1 MIASSHRCLIDGV
14 STAGK
19 GASALMVRRNRSTAA
34 TAALAAFPLA
44 LTGSQA
50 GRVSGLLHHLHP
62 GASRATGAVH
72 GA

>member
-1 MIASSHRCLIDGV
+1 MITFSYRCPIDGV
-14 STAGK
+14 STAGE
-19 GASALMVRRNRSTAA
+19 GASALMLRRNPLPAA
-34 TAALAAFPLA
+34 TAALA

-62 GASRATGAVH
+62 GASRATGAEH

>member
-1 MIASSHRCLIDGV
+1 MITFSHRCPIDGV
-14 STAGK
+14 STAGE
-19 GASALMVRRNRSTAA
+19 GASALMLRRNPLPAA
-34 TAALAAFPLA
+34 TAALAMFPLA

-62 GASRATGAVH
+62 GASRTTGAEH